1 MSFDAGGGTYRA
13 SGVAVA
19 VSPSLIRQ
27 VRGSPFQT
35 VDPRFFFVMIVS
47 ALLHAGIIIY
57 VYQVKIPAAHI
68 VDIEDVPERF
78 AKFII
83 EKPIPKTPAQ
93 KKTAQTAVPKK
104 EAAPPPSA
112 EKNSPEKTPGQAPK
126 ISSAQR
132 ERAKKAVAARAA
144 RVEQRMRS
152 VGVLGMLT
160 GVGATAKGPAVVD
173 VLGAMG
179 TRKESSANLDEV
191 LAKMSGLQHA
201 DNIEVLQKKLVK
213 SKDVAVQHKEEID
226 DLIASVGSAR
236 SVDLAKRGEFVIQKP
251 ESIEGAASS
260 NAKRDNSAINAVVA
274 SHKASIRMTY
284 EKHLKRDPALA
295 GKVTVRF
302 TISASGSV
310 TAVTILENTTNNNDL
325 VQEIIRKIRMWR
337 FETVPEG
344 DVTVTY
350 PFVFTPAT

>member
-1 MSFDAGGGTYRA
+1 MSLL
-13 SGVAVA
+13 V
-19 VSPSLIRQ
+19 RQ
-27 VRGSPFQT
+27 ARGSFFAS
-35 VDPRFFFVMIVS
+35 VDPRFFLVMVIS
-47 ALLHAGIIIY
+47 IGLHAGIIYYFNVI
-57 VYQVKIPAAHI
+57 KIP
-68 VDIEDVPERF
+68 VRETMNIENVPERF
-78 AKFII
+78 AKLII
-83 EKPIPKTPAQ
+83 EKPIPKVPLKTKQALPLDRE
-93 KKTAQTAVPKK
+93 KTSSTGKTAPVTETKGAPGEKPSK
-104 EAAPPPSA
+104 FSAA
-112 EKNSPEKTPGQAPK
+112 ERTQA
-126 ISSAQR
+126 R
-132 ERAKKAVAARAA
+132 KAVAIRAA

-179 TRKESSANLDEV
+179 TRKESSTNLDEA

-201 DNIEVLQKKLVK
+201 DNVEVLQKKLVK

-226 DLIASVGSAR
+226 DLVASVGSAR

-260 NAKRDNSAINAVVA
+260 NAKRDNSAINAVVS

-284 EKHLKRDPALA
+284 EKYLKRDPALA

-302 TISASGSV
+302 TISADGGV
-310 TAVTILENTTNNNDL
+310 KAVTIVENTTNNSEIE
-325 VQEIIRKIRMWR
+325 QEIIRKIRMWR

>member
-1 MSFDAGGGTYRA
+1 VGT
-13 SGVAVA
+13 
-19 VSPSLIRQ
+19 
-27 VRGSPFQT
+27 
-35 VDPRFFFVMIVS
+35 
-47 ALLHAGIIIY
+47 
-57 VYQVKIPAAHI
+57 
-68 VDIEDVPERF
+68 
-78 AKFII
+78 
-83 EKPIPKTPAQ
+83 
-93 KKTAQTAVPKK
+93 
-104 EAAPPPSA
+104 
-112 EKNSPEKTPGQAPK
+112 
-126 ISSAQR
+126 
-132 ERAKKAVAARAA
+132 
-144 RVEQRMRS
+144 
-152 VGVLGMLT
+152 
-160 GVGATAKGPAVVD
+160 TAKGPAVID

-179 TRKESSANLDEV
+179 TRKESSTNLDEA
-191 LAKMSGLQHA
+191 LAKMSGLQRA
-201 DNIEVLQKKLVK
+201 DNVDVLQKKLVK

-260 NAKRDNSAINAVVA
+260 NAKRDNNAINAVVA

-302 TISASGSV
+302 TISATGSV
-310 TAVTILENTTNNNDL
+310 TAVTILENTTNNSDL
-325 VQEIIRKIRMWR
+325 EQEITRKIRMWR